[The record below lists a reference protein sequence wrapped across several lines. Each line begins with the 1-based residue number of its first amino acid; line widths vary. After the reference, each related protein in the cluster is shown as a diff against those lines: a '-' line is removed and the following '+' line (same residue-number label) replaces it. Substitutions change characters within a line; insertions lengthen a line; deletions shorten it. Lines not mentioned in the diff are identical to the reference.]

1 MAESKHAVNNLIR
14 LPGIRDE
21 PGEDGLT
28 GFAIALGMMNAKLS
42 ISILSSNVEPRDNIL
57 FLAQEVLHVNPD
69 GDNRISGLQK
79 SIKEALKEM
88 SVPDLYCLEPSI
100 EQTGMGLERV
110 AFPMVNSEIEKEAR
124 YFKNKIWQ
132 KENLRENMS
141 KSKVYNDIEADIL
154 KPLVLDKFCIESNSI
169 VKWAVNDI
177 KIVSCTHEGDRYTI
191 QKLPIFS

>member
-1 MAESKHAVNNLIR
+1 
-14 LPGIRDE
+14 
-21 PGEDGLT
+21 
-28 GFAIALGMMNAKLS
+28 
-42 ISILSSNVEPRDNIL
+42 
-57 FLAQEVLHVNPD
+57 
-69 GDNRISGLQK
+69 
-79 SIKEALKEM
+79 
-88 SVPDLYCLEPSI
+88 
-100 EQTGMGLERV
+100 MGLERV
-110 AFPMVNSEIEKEAR
+110 VFPMVNSEIEKEAR

-141 KSKVYNDIEADIL
+141 KSKFYNDIEADIL